1 MPPPADGC
9 VVARVG
15 ELLCLLGDPTTA
27 LAYTAEDG
35 PAAQYIVCS
44 GHIHATRVRGVAT
57 AALQQGKGGSAEVAA
72 LLEQSLASA
81 VEAGYFMPQVVRLP
95 SPSWKSGD
103 CIGSQARG
111 VDTLGCITHGCR
123 GLCVVQLSLLLMPP
137 RAMEPITGP
146 RTEIVDRHRCRQP
159 LPRLPPAIT
168 RVAAPRVAF
177 RYRRCRLCWCAAGS
191 APRRAKCGLG
201 LVFESSVSR
210 ESMRTKLFG

>member
-1 MPPPADGC
+1 MCMRKYRCACADSTHTPPCRPPADGC

-111 VDTLGCITHGCR
+111 VG
-123 GLCVVQLSLLLMPP
+123 
-137 RAMEPITGP
+137 
-146 RTEIVDRHRCRQP
+146 
-159 LPRLPPAIT
+159 T
-168 RVAAPRVAF
+168 R
-177 RYRRCRLCWCAAGS
+177 
-191 APRRAKCGLG
+191 
-201 LVFESSVSR
+201 
-210 ESMRTKLFG
+210 